1 MYLLGAWYQLGMNG
15 LAVDKAQARAWYERS
30 AAARDPTGMA
40 RFGECL
46 LFGVG
51 GPEDNVLGLVNVT
64 EAAGLGSDL
73 GAYRLGDAFTKGKFG
88 LPKDPV
94 RARFW
99 IKKIIEGECEH
110 KHMNDAYNA
119 DAARMLRELDGAGD

>member
-1 MYLLGAWYQLGMNG
+1 MADNAASKRPGDAVDLNEEASPREKKMRASINDVVAAFGACSLLGLGG
-15 LAVDKAQARAWYERS
+15 SVETS
-30 AAARDPTGMA
+30 
-40 RFGECL
+40 
-46 LFGVG
+46 
-51 GPEDNVLGLVNVT
+51 LGLVNVT

-99 IKKIIEGECEH
+99 IKKIIDGECEH